1 MGYMG
6 RDVAVKLHKDDYIVM
21 ACDSSGAIGEKDG
34 DHYNVSAFTV
44 GRFLCRTALYELLTV
59 GAEPILSALTISSEP
74 NPTGDNI
81 LKGVQSELNTCGF
94 CDIPMVISTEKNM
107 PTSETGV
114 GIAITGICSDRLR
127 IGTTKKG
134 DSVYVIGLPL
144 MGAEVIENE
153 DEMVSA
159 DHIKLL
165 CQMPSIHDI
174 IMVGSMGIKGEI
186 ENLCDNINL
195 EYAFYD
201 DLSVDVIKSG
211 GPSTCAVVTVD
222 GRLSDDDLEM
232 LREIKAVAVN
242 LTGKII

>member
-1 MGYMG
+1 MGYKG

-34 DHYNVSAFTV
+34 DYYNVSAFTV

-74 NPTGDNI
+74 NPTGENI
-81 LKGVQSELNTCGF
+81 LKGVQSELNSCSFG
-94 CDIPMVISTEKNM
+94 DIPMVISTEKNM

-114 GIAITGICSDRLR
+114 GIAITGICSGVLR

-134 DSVYVIGLPL
+134 DSIHVIGLPL
-144 MGAEVIENE
+144 VGAEVIKNE
-153 DEMVSA
+153 DEMVSI
-159 DHIKLL
+159 DHIIKLGE
-165 CQMPSIHDI
+165 MPSVHDI

-201 DLSVDVIKSG
+201 NLSVDVLKSG
-211 GPSTCAVVTVD
+211 GPSTCAVVTIA
-222 GRLSDDDLEM
+222 GRLSDDVIKKLCDFKKL
-232 LREIKAVAVN
+232 LINFIGEIK
-242 LTGKII
+242 